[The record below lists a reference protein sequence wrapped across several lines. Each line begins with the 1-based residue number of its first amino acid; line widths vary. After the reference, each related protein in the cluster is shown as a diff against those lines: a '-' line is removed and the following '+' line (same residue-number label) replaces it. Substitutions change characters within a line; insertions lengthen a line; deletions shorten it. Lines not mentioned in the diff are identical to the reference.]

1 MSDGAQVVSDG
12 GEFHGLLSGD
22 PGPIVRWTSA
32 WEVRRLVHGAMLIVV
47 GSACY
52 GTAMGWW
59 RDPLQA
65 LYVAIKLPLILL
77 LTAVGN
83 ALLNAMLAPLLGLNI
98 RFRQSF
104 LAIFMSF
111 AIAGTILGS
120 FSPLVGFLV
129 WNAPPMSTDFSVSG
143 GTYSLIMLTHVA
155 VIAFAGVV
163 ANVRL
168 LQLLRELGGNMRVAW
183 RVLFAWLI
191 GNLFLGSQLS
201 WIFRPFIGSPALPIQ
216 FFRDHPLAGNFY
228 EAVLH
233 SFWRLW
239 NPNNT

>member
-1 MSDGAQVVSDG
+1 MSDGAQLASSG
-12 GEFHGLLSGD
+12 GGFHGLLSGD
-22 PGPIVRWTSA
+22 PGRIVRWTSD
-32 WEVRRLVHGAMLIVV
+32 WDVRRLAHGAALIVA
-47 GSACY
+47 GAACY

-59 RDPLQA
+59 RDPRQA

-77 LTAVGN
+77 LTAAGN

-104 LAIFMSF
+104 LAIFTSF
-111 AIAGTILGS
+111 AIASAILGS

-129 WNAPPMSTDFSVSG
+129 WNAPPMSEDFNVSG
-143 GTYSLIMLTHVA
+143 WTYSLIMLTHVG

-168 LQLLRELGGNMRVAW
+168 LQLLRELGGNGRVAR

-201 WIFRPFIGSPALPIQ
+201 WIFRPFIGSPTLPVQ

-228 EAVLH
+228 EAVFH
-233 SFWRLW
+233 SFLRLW
-239 NPNNT
+239 NFD